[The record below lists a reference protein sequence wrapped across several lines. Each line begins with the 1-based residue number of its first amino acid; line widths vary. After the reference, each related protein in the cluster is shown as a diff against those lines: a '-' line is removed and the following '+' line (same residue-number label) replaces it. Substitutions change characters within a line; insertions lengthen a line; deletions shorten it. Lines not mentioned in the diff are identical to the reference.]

1 MARAGEGGSSPA
13 MGEQDAADCSLY
25 FRLGTAIPS
34 ELAAGASW
42 LLGAVGSDCGA
53 GTAWNRKKRG
63 MFKILSL
70 KVLQE
75 EEKKRNVEGDITTF

>member
-34 ELAAGASW
+34 ELAAGASCW
-42 LLGAVGSDCGA
+42 PLGAVGSDCGA
-53 GTAWNRKKRG
+53 GTDWNRKKRG
-63 MFKILSL
+63 MFEILSL
-70 KVLQE
+70 S
-75 EEKKRNVEGDITTF
+75 RF